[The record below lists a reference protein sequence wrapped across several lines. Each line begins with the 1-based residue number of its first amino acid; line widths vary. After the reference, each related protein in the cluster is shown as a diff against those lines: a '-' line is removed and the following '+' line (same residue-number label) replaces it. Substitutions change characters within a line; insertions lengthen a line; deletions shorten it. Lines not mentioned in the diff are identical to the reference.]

1 MKEASL
7 FKTLST
13 IYDEFFLLKELTTLT
28 IIRKTFHQMLDRVLN
43 TPEWY

>member
-1 MKEASL
+1 MKDAYL

-28 IIRKTFHQMLDRVLN
+28 LLIFKFCLTILGRYVL
-43 TPEWY
+43 